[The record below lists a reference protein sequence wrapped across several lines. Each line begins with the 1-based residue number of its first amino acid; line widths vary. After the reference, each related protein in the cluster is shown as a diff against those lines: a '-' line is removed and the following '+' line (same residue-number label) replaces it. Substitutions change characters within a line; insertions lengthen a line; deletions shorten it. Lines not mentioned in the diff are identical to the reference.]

1 MSSASEPRT
10 VLVVDDSPFFR
21 RLLSEVVDGTGEFRV
36 IATARNGMDALKKV
50 HAHAPD
56 LVLMDLEMPELDGL
70 GAIGYIMS
78 ESPRPIVVVSSYAG
92 PGPRRRSARWSWA
105 RWTWW
110 PRRKTRTE
118 SSTARFAE
126 RLVGVLRAA
135 RTADITRLPVLARP
149 MHRVPAQALFALPGR
164 ARYCVAIAASTGGP
178 RALAEVVP
186 RIASGLEAAVVI
198 VQHMPPRFT
207 QSLAERLAAQSRLRV
222 VEAGHATPLLA
233 DTAYVAPGDY
243 HMRIAIGPEGLRL
256 DSGSGGLRCGACG
269 PRLIHSSARVA
280 RHFGSRAVGVVLTGL
295 GRDGAD
301 GLRAIHDAGGVG
313 IAQDRDTSTIFGMP
327 NAAAQAG
334 GADHVLPVGEIAD
347 RVGNGDQPDGASM
360 TASVSGYLLV
370 RAGNR
375 SVGLALEQVVE
386 VLDPGEAFPVP
397 ALEPSMRGVTT
408 VRGQIMPLVH
418 LGALLDG
425 SGLSRQRAVTRRW
438 WSSWPAAACAS
449 KWKPPRSV
457 LQGAGAAGAS
467 RGGTCPGR
475 WRSPGPSRAWC
486 RCSISP
492 RSARASSEAAVA

>member
-1 MSSASEPRT
+1 M
-10 VLVVDDSPFFR
+10 DDSPFFR

-92 PGPRRRSARWSWA
+92 PGTAAAIRALELGA
-105 RWTWW
+105 VDLVA
-110 PRRKTRTE
+110 KAEDRTE

-256 DSGSGGLRCGACG
+256 DLDREASMWGVRPAADPLF
-269 PRLIHSSARVA
+269 HTVA

-347 RVGNGDQPDGASM
+347 RVGK
-360 TASVSGYLLV
+360 
-370 RAGNR
+370 
-375 SVGLALEQVVE
+375 E
-386 VLDPGEAFPVP
+386 
-397 ALEPSMRGVTT
+397 
-408 VRGQIMPLVH
+408 I
-418 LGALLDG
+418 
-425 SGLSRQRAVTRRW
+425 SRMARR
-438 WSSWPAAACAS
+438 
-449 KWKPPRSV
+449 
-457 LQGAGAAGAS
+457 
-467 RGGTCPGR
+467 
-475 WRSPGPSRAWC
+475 
-486 RCSISP
+486 
-492 RSARASSEAAVA
+492 